1 MSRIWYSVVM
11 KKILLLAGMA
21 FASVLA
27 ATAQTSVAIP
37 EIPEAAPPAVAASP
51 SAAAQQQIAASTAS
65 AVYGMSFGEAWRS
78 GGWIMWVLL
87 GISIFAVMLVLYFAF
102 AFREAA
108 VVPRRLVSG
117 VREAILEGD
126 DAAARRLCD
135 ANGAAFSSVATTAL
149 DCIRAT
155 SGGTDDNLLRELV
168 HSEGSRLAESMQSQA
183 QLLLDLSAIAPMVGL
198 LGTTLGMLQAFGSIA
213 QDVLLAAKPVILAQG
228 VSKAIV
234 TTIAGLMVAIPCM
247 LAYAIFRRRVASLA
261 GRLEAASAEI
271 VTAIAARKGLRK

>member
-1 MSRIWYSVVM
+1 M
-11 KKILLLAGMA
+11 KKTI
-21 FASVLA
+21 LA
-27 ATAQTSVAIP
+27 ALASTMALAPAFAQTSMPIP
-37 EIPEAAPPAVAASP
+37 EIPEAQPPAIVQPAADSSADAAVAA
-51 SAAAQQQIAASTAS
+51 AATS
-65 AVYGMSFGEAWRS
+65 AVYGISFAEAWRN

-87 GISIFAVMLVLYFAF
+87 AISVSAVMLVIYFAF
-102 AFREAA
+102 SFRESS
-108 VVPRRLVSG
+108 VVPRRLVAA
-117 VREAILEGD
+117 VRDSILEGD

-135 ANGAAFSSVATTAL
+135 DRGGAFAAVAATAL

-155 SGGTDDNLLRELV
+155 GGEPDGELLRDLV
-168 HSEGSRLAESMQSQA
+168 RSEGSRHAESMQSQA
-183 QLLLDLSAIAPMVGL
+183 QLLLDLSAVAPMIGL

-213 QDVLLAAKPVILAQG
+213 QDVLVAAKPVILAQG

-247 LAYAIFRRRVASLA
+247 LAYAIFRRSVARLA